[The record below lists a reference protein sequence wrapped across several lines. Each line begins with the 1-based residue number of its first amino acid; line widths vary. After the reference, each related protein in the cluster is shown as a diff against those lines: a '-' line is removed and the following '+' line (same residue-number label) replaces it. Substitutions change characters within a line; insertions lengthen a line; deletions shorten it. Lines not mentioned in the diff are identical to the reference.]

1 MKLLITVIVPA
12 ISRQFD
18 ILAPKD
24 LKIRSITPLIA
35 ETVEELSNHMYVA
48 TGQEFFCSVEKNS
61 LLRQNE
67 TLESY
72 GIQNGDHLI
81 MT

>member
-1 MKLLITVIVPA
+1 MKLLITLTVPA

-18 ILAPKD
+18 ILVPKD

-35 ETVEELSNHMYVA
+35 ETVEELSGHMYVA
-48 TGQEFFCSVEKNS
+48 TGQEFFVCVEKNT

-72 GIQNGDHLI
+72 GIRNGDHLV